1 MKIDTVPEVMNHFLN
16 AISGLLSRKIECQP
30 TEKIPARIFPDV
42 YEKVVDNRKEGVYIF
57 SSSEDE
63 EILYVGKSID
73 VANRFWQHIGPN
85 FQWER
90 NGHPARFPNCAL
102 TDQRHWLD
110 EAIHEIFEKAQ
121 FDVTFLFP
129 NHVDVKSL
137 IEAYLICYAK
147 PAINVD
153 SNEMRGKSQNE
164 HG

>member
-1 MKIDTVPEVMNHFLN
+1 MKIDTVSEVTDNFLN
-16 AISGLLSRKIECQP
+16 AISGLLSRKIECQL
-30 TEKIPARIFPDV
+30 TEKMPARIFPDV
-42 YEKVVDNRKEGVYIF
+42 YEKIVGNRKEGVYIF
-57 SSSEDE
+57 SSSEDG
-63 EILYVGKSID
+63 EILYVGKSVD
-73 VANRFWQHIGPN
+73 VVNRFWQHVGTN
-85 FQWER
+85 YQWER

-110 EAIHEIFEKAQ
+110 ETIHKIFEKAQ

-164 HG
+164 AG

>member
-1 MKIDTVPEVMNHFLN
+1 MKIREVQDVTDSFLN
-16 AISGLLSRKIECQP
+16 AISSLLSRQLTCEL

-42 YEKVVDNRKEGVYIF
+42 YEKIVGNRKEGVYIF
-57 SSSEDE
+57 SSSEDGN
-63 EILYVGKSID
+63 ILYVGKSVD
-73 VANRFWQHIGPN
+73 VVYRFWQHVGTN

-90 NGHPARFPNCAL
+90 DGHPARFPNCAL
-102 TDQRHWLD
+102 TDQKHWLD
-110 EAIHEIFEKAQ
+110 GTIHKIFENAQ

-153 SNEMRGKSQNE
+153 CNEMRGNPQNE
-164 HG
+164 AG